1 MAEMS
6 EEVRVAIESD
16 RLIDITTTG
25 RNTGNARR
33 TEIWFHNVDSHVYIT
48 GRPGRR
54 SWFAN
59 LLANPDFTFHLKESV
74 RADLPARA
82 RPIVDDGERRT
93 VLGAI
98 VGRMDDEQDLDQ
110 WLHGSP
116 LIEVMFSG

>member
-6 EEVRVAIESD
+6 EEVRGAIESD

-25 RNTGNARR
+25 RSTGRARR
-33 TEIWFHNVDSHVYIT
+33 TEIWFHNVDGHIYIT

-74 RADLPARA
+74 QANLPARA
-82 RPIVDDGERRT
+82 RPILEDDERRT
-93 VLGAI
+93 VLAAI
-98 VGRMDDEQDLDQ
+98 VGRLAGEQNLDQ

-116 LIEVMFSG
+116 LIEVVFSG

>member
-6 EEVRVAIESD
+6 EEVRGAIESG

-25 RNTGNARR
+25 RSTGSARR
-33 TEIWFHNVDSHVYIT
+33 VEIWVHNLEGHIYIT

-74 RADLPARA
+74 QADLPARA
-82 RPIVDDGERRT
+82 RPILEDGERRT
-93 VLGAI
+93 VLAAI
-98 VGRMDDEQDLDQ
+98 VGRLEGEQNLDE
-110 WLHGSP
+110 WLRGSP
-116 LIEVMFSG
+116 LIEVAFSG

>member
-1 MAEMS
+1 MAELS
-6 EEVRVAIESD
+6 EEVRGAIESD

-25 RNTGNARR
+25 RSTGEARR
-33 TEIWFHNVDSHVYIT
+33 TEIWFHNVDGHLYIT

-74 RADLPARA
+74 QANLPARA
-82 RPIVDDGERRT
+82 RPILEDGERRT

-98 VGRMDDEQDLDQ
+98 VGRMDGAQNLDQ
-110 WLHGSP
+110 WLRGSP
-116 LIEVMFSG
+116 LIEVVFSG

>member
-1 MAEMS
+1 MAELS
-6 EEVRVAIESD
+6 EEVRGAIESD

-25 RNTGNARR
+25 RSTGEARR
-33 TEIWFHNVDSHVYIT
+33 TEIWFHNVDGHLYIT

-74 RADLPARA
+74 QANLPARA
-82 RPIVDDGERRT
+82 RPILEDGERRT

-98 VGRMDDEQDLDQ
+98 VGRMDGAQNFDQ
-110 WLHGSP
+110 WLRGSP
-116 LIEVMFSG
+116 LIEVVFSG

>member
-1 MAEMS
+1 MAGMS
-6 EEVRVAIESD
+6 EEVRGAIESD

-25 RNTGNARR
+25 RNSGSARR
-33 TEIWFHNVDSHVYIT
+33 TEIWFHNLDGHVYIT

-74 RADLPARA
+74 RAELQARA
-82 RPIVDDGERRT
+82 RPIVEDSERRT

-98 VGRMDDEQDLDQ
+98 VGRMDDDQDLDQ
-110 WLHGSP
+110 WLRGSP
-116 LIEVMFSG
+116 LIEVVFSG